1 MKDFSREILERYS
14 IRGDLERDRFELPES
29 WEALENRCAEWR
41 DISFNIYKLFL
52 KAMERKCNTIE
63 RYKLILKEECAT
75 ADSPLKEEIE
85 KLMVSIEKYEELSRA
100 YCKELREKVAN
111 LFGESDPENIKMINE
126 DIKNIVG
133 NLKKYYREVMGS
145 FNTASS
151 LLEEKRKAKNKT

>member
-1 MKDFSREILERYS
+1 MKDFSRETLERYS
-14 IRGDLERDRFELPES
+14 IRGELERDRFELPES
-29 WEALENRCAEWR
+29 WEALKNRHAEWR
-41 DISFNIYKLFL
+41 EISFNMYNRLL
-52 KAMERKCNTIE
+52 DDMERKCNTIE

-75 ADSPLKEEIE
+75 ADSPLKEKIE

-111 LFGESDPENIKMINE
+111 LFEESDPENIKMINE

-133 NLKKYYREVMGS
+133 NLKKYYREVMDS